1 MKYENYSTIDFI
13 DECINE
19 YVSDYDMYMY
29 LKHITN
35 SFDKDLFEKFYED
48 FNFICGSKVKFI
60 VPVKRKSEYFEGETT
75 VYSYEN
81 EMTLNMF
88 YMKEN
93 HEKLIEKINNQQYDN
108 SINIDDITQYKKK
121 QIDLLNTFTYL
132 FISQLD
138 LNGKI
143 DLIEKTEGFDLDFK
157 STRKKYSGLIRF
169 SELVEKEHEK
179 IKKNT
184 SIPEP
189 PPNNE
194 ETQFDVNTLSIL
206 HGKYNGKLWHEVDI
220 NEFYNNFKKT
230 PAKTLKI
237 KCKHAFGYLLS
248 KYEEDRNEIVDI
260 NKWMKDHFDIAN
272 YSKCKIKPEYTN
284 RKGKNFT
291 FFELIEKNE
300 QK

>member
-1 MKYENYSTIDFI
+1 MKYENYSIIDFI
-13 DECINE
+13 DECINT

-35 SFDKDLFEKFYED
+35 SFEKDHTIS
-48 FNFICGSKVKFI
+48 FIRILILYVSAKVKFI

-75 VYSYEN
+75 VYSDEN
-81 EMTLNMF
+81 KMSLNYF
-88 YMKEN
+88 Y
-93 HEKLIEKINNQQYDN
+93 LKIIYVLLDK
-108 SINIDDITQYKKK
+108 IDNIDFDSN
-121 QIDLLNTFTYL
+121 IDLNGRNTYINLKKLNL
-132 FISQLD
+132 LEISEMFIYQLD
-138 LNGKI
+138 LKGKI
-143 DLIEKTEGFDLDFK
+143 DILEKTEGFDLNFD
-157 STRKKYSGLIRF
+157 SLRKKFDDLIRF

-206 HGKYNGKLWHEVDI
+206 HGKYNGKLWHEIDI

-248 KYEEDRNEIVDI
+248 KHEENRNEIVDI

-291 FFELIEKNE
+291 FSNL
-300 QK
+300 